1 MDQQNNV
8 IGSSGTQEQAHRHEV
23 PGQENGRQE
32 QQSGGQGY
40 GGQQIDQQDTAGGS
54 LGDTAADRA
63 GDDTSE
69 EILRSDQGLAEEWD
83 NGSEGSNGSESNE
96 PGFGSN
102 GE

>member
-1 MDQQNNV
+1 MDQQNSV
-8 IGSSGTQEQAHRHEV
+8 TGSSGTQEQAHWHEV

-40 GGQQIDQQDTAGGS
+40 GGQQINQQDTAGGS
-54 LGDTAADRA
+54 PGDTAAGGA
-63 GDDTSE
+63 GDGSSE
-69 EILRSDQGLAEEWD
+69 ESLRSDRGLAEEWD
-83 NGSEGSNGSESNE
+83 NGSEGSNGPESNE